1 MTNANDHDNYYDDDG
16 FSGYL
21 ESTTNPGWSLI
32 VATLGYC
39 LLIYFFSWVWIM
51 KKRRVDRAMTSSS
64 SSESSPRRRGS
75 NPTKKDFKRVANLSS
90 LVALGNGGRLHAA
103 SSDVP
108 KDGTNQKKMP
118 LVTKDQRKTEQQTDR
133 PGGAGH
139 KKIFGIGRRRK
150 ASAFDEESLLTFENY
165 VLPGRFMR
173 KKRDDKERA
182 PPKSVTFDEDVKDGQ
197 SCAISRGLAAYGCS
211 DYDPMEEIGDA
222 KEMMFLDE
230 PMVEIHRLAG
240 PWIFGSII
248 GQLADIATVA
258 LIAFY
263 IGNDSMIAYITIEF
277 LLSMMQLLSYGI
289 YDACYKLA
297 NIAISSGDEDR
308 AGKIAKVSICLS
320 ILTSLPAL
328 FVSIFC
334 MEDILLFFGY
344 GKFIRHVGPMY
355 ATFSSI
361 DSLVGSISS
370 IVSALVDLSDGANF
384 NAVFDFWDSIISLS
398 LTFLAAAYLQLSLI
412 GLGILWLVSSSLST
426 MLYIYE
432 VNRREILKPF
442 FEGTRPLAFLQS
454 RGSIKLAA
462 SILHAA
468 LPLTFI
474 GIASDLE
481 FRVISFMVSDLGA
494 AEAATWI
501 LLSYVWGF
509 METGFDSFAS
519 AAATQVNSLLAKEE
533 IVAAR
538 RTSRKSR
545 AFALLYGISVAVIVY
560 SSKDLIANL
569 LTSDYTLQSMLV
581 DGITF
586 ACVGVPFT
594 ALGGISEEMNHEQG
608 RYRTSMAIFWCCSL
622 LVTLPAAVVMT
633 YGLRFSIVGVVSA
646 VVMGSTTDGM
656 LQTILLVY
664 SNFHSASNSLQQQA
678 INDDESAVDE
688 AV

>member
-1 MTNANDHDNYYDDDG
+1 MTNTNDHDNYYDDDG

-21 ESTTNPGWSLI
+21 ESTTNPGWPLI
-32 VATLGYC
+32 AVTLGYC

-51 KKRRVDRAMTSSS
+51 KKRRVDRAMTSSG
-64 SSESSPRRRGS
+64 SSESSPKRRRS
-75 NPTKKDFKRVANLSS
+75 NPTKKDIKRVANLSS
-90 LVALGNGGRLHAA
+90 FVALGNKDRMHAA
-103 SSDVP
+103 ASDVP
-108 KDGTNQKKMP
+108 SDATNQKKMP
-118 LVTKDQRKTEQQTDR
+118 LVVKKQGKTEEQSDR

-139 KKIFGIGRRRK
+139 KKVFGIGRRRK
-150 ASAFDEESLLTFENY
+150 ASAFDEGSVLTFESY
-165 VLPGRFMR
+165 IFPGRFMPR
-173 KKRDDKERA
+173 KRNERGND

-197 SCAISRGLAAYGCS
+197 TCAMSKGLAVYGCS

-230 PMVEIHRLAG
+230 SMKEIHYLAG
-240 PWIFGSII
+240 PWLFGSII

-258 LIAFY
+258 LIALH

-289 YDACYKLA
+289 YDACHKLA

-308 AGKIAKVSICLS
+308 AGKIAKISICLS
-320 ILTSLPAL
+320 IVTSLPAL
-328 FVSIFC
+328 FVSIFS
-334 MEDILLFFGY
+334 MGDILLFFGY
-344 GKFIRHVGPMY
+344 GKFIRHIGP
-355 ATFSSI
+355 TFAILSTVE
-361 DSLVGSISS
+361 SLISSISS
-370 IVSALVDLSDGANF
+370 IFSVLVDLSDGANF
-384 NAVFDFWDSIISLS
+384 NAVFDFWDSIISLV
-398 LTFLAAAYLQLSLI
+398 LTFVAVAYLQLSLI
-412 GLGILWLVSSSLST
+412 GLGILWLVLSVLST
-426 MLYIYE
+426 ILYIYV
-432 VNRREILKPF
+432 VNKREILKPF
-442 FEGTRPLAFLQS
+442 FEGTRPFTFLQS
-454 RGSIKLAA
+454 RGSVKLAT

-468 LPLTFI
+468 LPLTLV

-519 AAATQVNSLLAKEE
+519 AAATQVNSLLAKGE

-545 AFALLYGISVAVIVY
+545 AFALIYGVSVALIVY
-560 SSKDLIANL
+560 ASKDPIANL

-581 DGITF
+581 DGIVF

-608 RYRTSMAIFWCCSL
+608 RYRTSMTISWCCTL
-622 LVTLPAAVVMT
+622 LVTLPVAVVMT

-678 INDDESAVDE
+678 NDDETTVNE

>member
-230 PMVEIHRLAG
+230 SMVEIHRLAG

-608 RYRTSMAIFWCCSL
+608 RYRTSMAISWCCSL

>member
-1 MTNANDHDNYYDDDG
+1 
-16 FSGYL
+16 
-21 ESTTNPGWSLI
+21 
-32 VATLGYC
+32 
-39 LLIYFFSWVWIM
+39 
-51 KKRRVDRAMTSSS
+51 
-64 SSESSPRRRGS
+64 
-75 NPTKKDFKRVANLSS
+75 
-90 LVALGNGGRLHAA
+90 
-103 SSDVP
+103 
-108 KDGTNQKKMP
+108 
-118 LVTKDQRKTEQQTDR
+118 
-133 PGGAGH
+133 
-139 KKIFGIGRRRK
+139 
-150 ASAFDEESLLTFENY
+150 
-165 VLPGRFMR
+165 
-173 KKRDDKERA
+173 
-182 PPKSVTFDEDVKDGQ
+182 
-197 SCAISRGLAAYGCS
+197 
-211 DYDPMEEIGDA
+211 
-222 KEMMFLDE
+222 
-230 PMVEIHRLAG
+230 
-240 PWIFGSII
+240 
-248 GQLADIATVA
+248 
-258 LIAFY
+258 
-263 IGNDSMIAYITIEF
+263 
-277 LLSMMQLLSYGI
+277 
-289 YDACYKLA
+289 
-297 NIAISSGDEDR
+297 
-308 AGKIAKVSICLS
+308 
-320 ILTSLPAL
+320 
-328 FVSIFC
+328 
-334 MEDILLFFGY
+334 
-344 GKFIRHVGPMY
+344 MY

-519 AAATQVNSLLAKEE
+519 AAATKVNSLLAKEE

-608 RYRTSMAIFWCCSL
+608 RYRTSMAISWCCSL
-622 LVTLPAAVVMT
+622 LVTLPVAVVMT